1 MVAITYGVARGAARK
16 VCAASK
22 ANIAT
27 AKGTGF
33 FARLYQGLI
42 DARMRQAYRE
52 LALHRHLLSDGSG
65 DLPELR
71 FRGR

>member
-1 MVAITYGVARGAARK
+1 MVAVTYGVARGAARK
-16 VCAASK
+16 LSASSK
-22 ANIAT
+22 ANAAT
-27 AKGTGF
+27 NQGTGF

-52 LALHRHLLSDGSG
+52 LALHRHLLSDDSG